1 MRDQKADGRVSRRHF
16 LANAAAGG
24 SFIIVPRHVLG
35 GPGQTAPSDKINVA
49 CVGAGGQAAEDI
61 GHLKEAGARIAFLCD
76 VDPGHAAEIF
86 AAHPDV
92 PKYRDYRE
100 MIDKERERIDAVL
113 VAVPDHTHAPA
124 SMFAIKRGKHVYCE
138 KPLTRTVYEAR
149 ALRSA
154 AREAKVATQ
163 MGNQGMA
170 FEGNRLINEWIW
182 DGAIGPVREV
192 HVWSDRP
199 THQGKNPL
207 WWAQG
212 VERPKETPPI
222 PPSLDWDLWLGSAP
236 YRPYNPIYAPFAWR
250 GWWDFGSGG
259 LGDMGIHNIGPA
271 FSALKLDAPVAVH
284 ASSTAV
290 FDETLPLASIVHY
303 EFPARGDMPA
313 VTLHWYDGG
322 LIPERPRELEED
334 RELNREDGLIFVGDK
349 GTMVVEGWGGESPRL
364 IPEGKMKAYKRPPKT
379 LPRSV
384 GHHLEWL
391 EACKGKGTTR
401 SNFPDFAGPLTEA
414 VLLGTISVRLGGK
427 KLLWDSAN
435 LRVTNSEE
443 ANKLLHYHYRS
454 GWSL

>member
-1 MRDQKADGRVSRRHF
+1 MRESGKYKALSRRRF
-16 LANAAAGG
+16 IAGTAATGG
-24 SFIIVPRHVLG
+24 LMVVPRHVLG
-35 GPGQTAPSDKINVA
+35 GPGQTAPSDRINVA
-49 CVGAGGQAAEDI
+49 CVGAGGQAAWNI
-61 GHLKEAGARIAFLCD
+61 GQLKQAGAQIGFLCD
-76 VDPGHAAEIF
+76 VDLERAAEVF
-86 AAHPDV
+86 AAHPQV

-100 MIDKERERIDAVL
+100 MIDKEKDKIDAVL

-149 ALRSA
+149 ALGNAVRQA
-154 AREAKVATQ
+154 GVATQ

-199 THQGKNPL
+199 THKGKNPL

-212 VERPKETPPI
+212 IDSPKETPSV
-222 PPSLDWDLWLGSAP
+222 PSTLDWDLWLGSAP
-236 YRPYNPIYAPFAWR
+236 YRPYHPAYVPFAWR

-259 LGDMGIHNIGPA
+259 LGDMGIHNVAPA
-271 FSALKLDAPVAVH
+271 FSALKLGAPTSVH
-284 ASSTAV
+284 ASSTPV
-290 FDETLPLASIVHY
+290 FDETLPVASVVHY
-303 EFPARGDMPA
+303 EFPSRGDMPP

-322 LIPERPRELEED
+322 IVPARPRELDED

-349 GTMVVEGWGGESPRL
+349 GTILVEGWGGESPRL
-364 IPEGKMKAYKRPPKT
+364 IPEAKMKAFQRPPKT
-379 LPRSV
+379 LPRSI

-391 EACKGKGTTR
+391 EACKGKGTPR
-401 SNFPDFAGPLTEA
+401 SNFQDFAGPMTEA
-414 VLLGTISVRLGGK
+414 VLLGTVSVRLGGK
-427 KLLWDSAN
+427 KLYWDAAN
-435 LRVTNSEE
+435 LKVSNSEE
-443 ANKLLHYHYRS
+443 ANKLLHYQYRD